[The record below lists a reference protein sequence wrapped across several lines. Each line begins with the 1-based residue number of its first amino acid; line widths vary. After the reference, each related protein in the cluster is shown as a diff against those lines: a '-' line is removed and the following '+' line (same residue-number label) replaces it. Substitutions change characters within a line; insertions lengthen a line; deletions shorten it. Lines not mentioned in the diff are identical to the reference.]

1 MKRFFSILLTI
12 SIVFSFI
19 VVSDYSVSAKS
30 KKFSVNKKKV
40 SIKAGKSK
48 TVKITSKKGK
58 KLTCYISNSKVCSV
72 KFGKWKGKKITLKI
86 TGRNAG
92 KAKLTIKNKK
102 TKKKLKVKVTVTRDK
117 TGLEKLRDYI
127 NKKGASVDGQKVFYY
142 ENSGFEGAIYYNSST
157 KKFKFVYL
165 CNDVARDTKTAA
177 EMEMNISGNNS
188 VKVHSV
194 YVSHSIYFAFES
206 DAIIYLSKFNLYPN
220 SAQNNSFSV
229 STDWDNVSYSW
240 ENSNRIAETTRDA
253 AKLVTLQ
260 AMAFWNLTLNK
271 NPGLSFGDLGFK
283 NIKKLSV

>member
-1 MKRFFSILLTI
+1 MTI

-40 SIKAGKSK
+40 SMKVGKSK

-127 NKKGASVDGQKVFYY
+127 NKNGASVDGQKGICY
-142 ENSGFEGAIYYNSST
+142 ENSGFKGAIYYNSAT
-157 KKFKFVYL
+157 KKFNFVFIHIDAEKDIK
-165 CNDVARDTKTAA
+165 NTA
-177 EMEMNISGNNS
+177 EMEMNISGNKS
-188 VKVHSV
+188 VKVHGI
-194 YVSHSIYFAFES
+194 YVIPGIGVGS
-206 DAIIYLSKFNLYPN
+206 DAILNLSVFNPYPN
-220 SAQNNSFSV
+220 SADQNNSFSV
-229 STDWDNVSYSW
+229 STNWDDVSYSW
-240 ENSNRIAETTRDA
+240 ESREESYRYAEAARKIGKDTTLA
-253 AKLVTLQ
+253 
-260 AMAFWNLTLNK
+260 AMAFWNLILNK
-271 NPGLSFGDLGFK
+271 KLGLSFGDLGFK
-283 NIKKLSV
+283 NYKKLSV